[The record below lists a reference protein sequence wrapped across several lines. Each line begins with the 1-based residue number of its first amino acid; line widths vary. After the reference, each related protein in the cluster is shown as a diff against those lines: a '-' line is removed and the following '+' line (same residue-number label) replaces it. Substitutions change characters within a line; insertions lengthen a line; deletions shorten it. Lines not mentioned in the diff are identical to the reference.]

1 MDGKSEKNRPTLIL
15 FSLRERTRR
24 FGGGDKSAEWIV
36 CPRCFTGVWG
46 KTMWQ
51 HGEGGV
57 GSGVL
62 ASFEKMKM
70 RPPDAGKSVDK
81 AGRQTFDGEQPPVW
95 LEEKL
100 QKESIDPSPLR
111 SPLPASLEDVSD
123 LLILGIM
130 ESLRRNESVFFSSSF
145 ARIYD
150 TKPSHAVFLKR
161 WITWT
166 LPSFVSFIRLT
177 YCFFLRKN
185 GIYIYI
191 FFFNSF
197 NAAPKIEEM
206 DINLFRSR
214 DESQPSQAY
223 KLDKIMFYFWT
234 YTKI

>member
-1 MDGKSEKNRPTLIL
+1 MDGKSEENRPTLIL

-24 FGGGDKSAEWIV
+24 GQKCWVDRVS
-36 CPRCFTGVWG
+36 RCFTGVWG

-185 GIYIYI
+185 GIIYIYI

-214 DESQPSQAY
+214 DEGVQIGQNY
-223 KLDKIMFYFWT
+223 GFLIFELIRRFNF
-234 YTKI
+234 